1 MSKLFAFLNPTP
13 VHEEK
18 EVFISDR
25 FKDEEGKVVPFK
37 VRALSQEENDAITRQ
52 SYRRVR
58 GENGQMTKEFDL
70 ITFRRK
76 LAVAATVFPDFS
88 DAELCGAY
96 GTMDATEVVARMLLP
111 GEFALLNEKISE
123 ISGFSADDTTVAE
136 AKN

>member
-37 VRALSQEENDAITRQ
+37 IRSVTQEENDALNRQ
-52 SYRRVR
+52 SFRKVR
-58 GENGQMTKEFDL
+58 GADGQMVKEFDL
-70 ITFRRK
+70 ITYRRK
-76 LAVAATVFPDFS
+76 LAVLATVFPDFT
-88 DAELCGAY
+88 DKELCDAY
-96 GTMDATEVVARMLLP
+96 GTMDATEVVPKMLRS
-111 GEFALLNEKISE
+111 GEFSFLIEKIGE
-123 ISGFSADDTTVAE
+123 LSGFTADDATVTE

>member
-1 MSKLFAFLNPTP
+1 MSKLFAFLHPTV

-76 LAVAATVFPDFS
+76 LAVAATVPDFS
-88 DAELCGAY
+88 ESELCGAY
-96 GTMDATEVVARMLLP
+96 GTMDATEVVARRLLP

-123 ISGFSADDTTVAE
+123 ISGFSADDPTVTE

>member
-1 MSKLFAFLNPTP
+1 MSKLFAFLNPVP

-96 GTMDATEVVARMLLP
+96 GTMDATEVIARMLLP

-123 ISGFSADDTTVAE
+123 ISGFSADDTTAAE

>member
-1 MSKLFAFLNPTP
+1 MSKLFAFLNPVP

-37 VRALSQEENDAITRQ
+37 IRSVTQEENDAITRQ

-111 GEFALLNEKISE
+111 GEFALLNEKISK
-123 ISGFSADDTTVAE
+123 ISGFSADDTTAAE

>member
-1 MSKLFAFLNPTP
+1 MSKLFAFLNPVP

-37 VRALSQEENDAITRQ
+37 VRALSQEENDAIARQ

-96 GTMDATEVVARMLLP
+96 GTMDATEVVARMLLT

-123 ISGFSADDTTVAE
+123 ISGFSADDTTAAE

>member
-1 MSKLFAFLNPTP
+1 MSKLFAFLNPVP

>member
-1 MSKLFAFLNPTP
+1 MSKLFAFLHPTV

-111 GEFALLNEKISE
+111 GEFALLNEKIRE

>member
-1 MSKLFAFLNPTP
+1 MSKLFAFLNPVP

-123 ISGFSADDTTVAE
+123 ISGFSADDTTAAE